1 MDSSFL
7 IAWQSVA
14 PVLLMILLG
23 MLLRKARWLSE
34 EGSNILDRLSFRLLL
49 PMALFRNIYNSDFEK
64 AFDLRLVLM
73 AVGLIILSFCLAVAA
88 AALKEKDPPRRA
100 SLAQSIFRNNCLVFG
115 LPMMTTMYGS
125 AEVGMFSLILAFVIP
140 LNNVLAV
147 LLISILTSR
156 KITIAE
162 LCRRLI
168 TNPYVIFAVVSL
180 AVKLTGLV
188 LPQPVTKVIADLSS
202 ASTPMALISLGA
214 GLHLASLRHDAG
226 SVLYG
231 SFVRL
236 VLGPLI
242 FLPLVALLGV
252 RGAPMTALYFVIG
265 TPCAVA
271 SYIMAKQMGADGDL
285 AGHLVVVQSL
295 LCCLT
300 MFLFLSLMGLLGW
313 T

>member
-1 MDSSFL
+1 
-7 IAWQSVA
+7 
-14 PVLLMILLG
+14 
-23 MLLRKARWLSE
+23 
-34 EGSNILDRLSFRLLL
+34 
-49 PMALFRNIYNSDFEK
+49 
-64 AFDLRLVLM
+64 
-73 AVGLIILSFCLAVAA
+73 
-88 AALKEKDPPRRA
+88 
-100 SLAQSIFRNNCLVFG
+100 
-115 LPMMTTMYGS
+115 
-125 AEVGMFSLILAFVIP
+125 
-140 LNNVLAV
+140 
-147 LLISILTSR
+147 
-156 KITIAE
+156 
-162 LCRRLI
+162 
-168 TNPYVIFAVVSL
+168 
-180 AVKLTGLV
+180 
-188 LPQPVTKVIADLSS
+188 
-202 ASTPMALISLGA
+202 MALISLGA

-242 FLPLVALLGV
+242 LLPLIALLGV

-271 SYIMAKQMGADGDL
+271 SYIMAKQMGADGNL

>member
-1 MDSSFL
+1 MNSSFG

-23 MLLRKARWLSE
+23 MLLRRVRWLSE
-34 EGSNILDRLSFRLLL
+34 EGAGALDRLSFRLLL
-49 PMALFRNIYNSDFEK
+49 PMALFRNIYNSDFAS
-64 AFDLRLVLM
+64 AFDLHLVLT
-73 AVGLIILSFCLAVAA
+73 AVALVLLSFGLAVAA

-115 LPMMTTMYGS
+115 LPMMTTMYGA

-147 LLISILTSR
+147 LLISLLTSR
-156 KITIAE
+156 KISAAD
-162 LCRRLI
+162 LLRRLI
-168 TNPYVIFAVVSL
+168 TNPYVIFALVSL
-180 AVKLTGLV
+180 VVKVTGLV
-188 LPQPVTKVIADLSS
+188 LPPAVLRVVSDLSS
-202 ASTPMALISLGA
+202 TATPLALLSLGA
-214 GLHLASLRHDAG
+214 GLHLASLKQDAG

-231 SFVRL
+231 TFVRL
-236 VLGPLI
+236 FLGPLL
-242 FLPLVALLGV
+242 FLPLIALLGI

-271 SYIMAKQMGADGDL
+271 SYVMARQMGADGDL

-295 LCCLT
+295 LCCGSL
-300 MFLFLSLMGLLGW
+300 FLFLSLMGLLGW